1 MTLTKAQILDKDLKR
16 EMEQQKSNPMRIALI
31 APPYPL
37 EEAPSP
43 PLGICYVAAAFE
55 SAGATVRI
63 FDYIVR
69 GYTPKKLK
77 KELDTFQP
85 DVVGTNAVTMNFYAA
100 AGILKTAKR
109 HNPSMITIM
118 GGPHVTF
125 DFENTL
131 MAYPEIDLVVV
142 GEGEVTLK
150 ELIPVLHDKG
160 AWHTIKGLAFIENGR
175 LITTGSREF
184 LRDLDSLPLPA
195 RHLLPV
201 SRYQALGFPVS
212 IITSRGCPN
221 RCIFCQ
227 GRRMVGM
234 KVRYRSPER
243 VADEIEEILSY
254 GFTHINIADDFFTS
268 NKQRVK
274 LFCHEIMKRELTFSW
289 AAFARVD
296 SCNREVLE
304 TMLKAG
310 CTTVSFGIES
320 GNPEMLKRIKKG
332 ITLDQVRSA
341 VAMCKEVGMGVF
353 LSFMVGLPG
362 ETIQTMKDTRDFTEE
377 IDAPF
382 GYHFLAPFPGTT
394 IWEELDQFDLE
405 ILTDD
410 WDRYDANQAITR
422 TSQITEKE
430 ISTFVGEFMV
440 ELQKYWEAI
449 LERYGKGLC
458 SETDRLKVEA
468 DQRVRLIFQI
478 LSEDIIEDHGSY
490 KATRSQNS
498 PISGL
503 IDTLSA
509 VLGKERESLINTLT
523 SLVHAGYL
531 KYHREDDNIRWFWT
545 HNKTLDVMS

>member
-1 MTLTKAQILDKDLKR
+1 MK
-16 EMEQQKSNPMRIALI
+16 QQESRPMRVALV

-43 PLGICYVAAAFE
+43 PLGICYVAAVFE
-55 SAGATVRI
+55 SAGAVVRI
-63 FDYIVR
+63 FDYVVR
-69 GYTPKKLK
+69 GYTSKKLK
-77 KELDTFQP
+77 AELDDFQP
-85 DVVGTNAVTMNFYAA
+85 DIVGTNAVTLNFYAA
-100 AGILKTAKR
+100 VGILKTAKR
-109 HNPSMITIM
+109 HNPSTITIM

-131 MAYPEIDLVVV
+131 TAYPEIDLVVR

-150 ELIPVLHDKG
+150 ELIPVLHNKP
-160 AWHTIKGLAFIENGR
+160 AWHAIKGIAFIEKDR
-175 LITTGSREF
+175 LVTTDHRAF
-184 LRDLDSLPLPA
+184 LRDIDSLPLPA

-234 KVRYRSPER
+234 KVRYRSAER
-243 VADEIEEILSY
+243 IADEIEDILSY

-274 LFCHEIMKRELTFSW
+274 QFCHEIMKRELTFSW

-332 ITLDQVRSA
+332 ITLDQVRNA
-341 VAMCKEVGMGVF
+341 VEMCKEVGMGVF

-362 ETIQTMKDTRDFTEE
+362 ETLQTMKDTRNFTEE
-377 IDAPF
+377 LDAPY

-410 WDRYDANQAITR
+410 WNRYDANQAITR
-422 TSQITEKE
+422 TSHIAEKE
-430 ISTFVGEFMV
+430 ISAFVGEYMV
-440 ELQKYWEAI
+440 ELQIYWDAI
-449 LERYGKGLC
+449 LEQYEKGEC
-458 SETDRLKVEA
+458 SESDRLRVEA

-478 LSEDIIEDHGSY
+478 LSEDIIEKHGSH
-490 KATRSQNS
+490 KVVPSQSRS
-498 PISGL
+498 ISGL
-503 IDTLSA
+503 IDTLSTA
-509 VLGKERESLINTLT
+509 LGKKRESLENTVT
-523 SLVHAGYL
+523 SLANSGYL
-531 KYHREDDNIRWFWT
+531 KYHRERDHIKWFWT
-545 HNKTLDVMS
+545 HNKRLDVLS